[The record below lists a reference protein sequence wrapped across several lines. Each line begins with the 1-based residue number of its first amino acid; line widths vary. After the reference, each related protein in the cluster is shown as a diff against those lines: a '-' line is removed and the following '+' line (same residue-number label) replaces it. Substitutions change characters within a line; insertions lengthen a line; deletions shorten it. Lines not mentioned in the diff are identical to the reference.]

1 MDSIPSVNVVVI
13 KKEVAPMKKLYRC
26 DCCHQTMNS
35 DNFYKSNNLEKYGDN
50 DGYLHICKKCL
61 TMHLD
66 P

>member
-1 MDSIPSVNVVVI
+1 
-13 KKEVAPMKKLYRC
+13 MKKLYRC